1 MGVVETSSRDDEEEE
16 DEDDDDECL
25 PVSCEAPL
33 FAVVCVREK
42 RRRREEKQKC
52 SEKSRLCY

>member
-1 MGVVETSSRDDEEEE
+1 METSSRDDEEEE